1 MLKRHTPIV
10 CIVALL
16 TFGLTAT
23 VAMSQTKPNTTGPA
37 KKSLP
42 VVARTIPTIKCPAPD
57 SMVACRS
64 FKQLV
69 EARDERLLK
78 IIMGESSIYH
88 GHMAYICLSKKA
100 DEFKTVDFDLPNG
113 KSYTNY
119 SFYLN
124 EDAVSRSEEQSAF
137 LGPST
142 PNHPV
147 SPSTQDQWFNEH
159 LNQEVYDFG
168 DVDVHEYRNGLH
180 YDWELDHGKW
190 SRLSET
196 QSNPAYDDEATFEG
210 AYVWLARH
218 TGKDKDALDI
228 GDDPEHAHISI
239 TDGTIY
245 VHYRFQN
252 NNGGNTDYALKIQES
267 TGRFTETFTPSD
279 MEAFENSGTCMMFK
293 Q

>member
-1 MLKRHTPIV
+1 
-10 CIVALL
+10 
-16 TFGLTAT
+16 
-23 VAMSQTKPNTTGPA
+23 
-37 KKSLP
+37 
-42 VVARTIPTIKCPAPD
+42 
-57 SMVACRS
+57 
-64 FKQLV
+64 
-69 EARDERLLK
+69 
-78 IIMGESSIYH
+78 MGESSIYH

-100 DEFKTVDFDLPNG
+100 DEFKTVDFDLPKG